1 MVVEAVGISQP
12 VHEVKMMYG
21 LDVPMRDGV
30 RLSTDVYLPDAEG
43 PFPAILIRTPYN
55 NNAEGVVED
64 CLYYASRGFA
74 AVSQDVR
81 GRWDSEGEWY
91 TFIHEAQDGFDTQ
104 EWIGSQPWCDGNVGT
119 AGGSYVAMVQ
129 WQAAPLRSQYLKAMV
144 PQVGYSNFYHNW
156 VYTGGAFQL
165 AFNLRWGAIQ
175 MHTRTNQVQY
185 LWMPES
191 NHLTTLHW
199 HLPLISMD
207 EASGRDSKIW
217 KDWINHPSYDDY
229 WRSMRPVEEHYADIQ
244 VPAYGVGGWFDVF
257 LQSTLNNF
265 MGVNE
270 HGRPP
275 GKGNQRITI
284 GPWTHNCGNKGA
296 NRRTGDVDFGDAVKI
311 DLRREHIR
319 WFDYWLK
326 GVQNSIADEPPV
338 NVFVMGANRWR
349 RSSDWPIPSTEY
361 TPYYLRSG
369 GNANS
374 LFGDGGLDTAAPS
387 SEPHDHF
394 DYDPQHPVMTIGG
407 STCCSEDV
415 TPVSMGPR
423 DQQPAEWRP
432 DVLVYDTPALEEDV
446 EVTGPVSLVLYASS
460 SARDTDFTAKLV
472 DVHPGGTAINVAQGI
487 IRARYRDSWEEPS
500 LLEPGE
506 IYRYDIDLWSTSNC
520 FLEGHRIRV
529 EISSSNFPQFDRNPN
544 TGNPFGMD
552 SETQIARQT
561 IHHDSEHPSHI
572 LLPVIPADS

>member
-1 MVVEAVGISQP
+1 MVVENVEISQP
-12 VHEVKMMYG
+12 THEVRMMYA
-21 LDVPMRDGV
+21 LEVPMRDGV

-55 NNAEGVVED
+55 NNAEGVVQD
-64 CLYYASRGFA
+64 CLYFASRGYA
-74 AVSQDVR
+74 VVSQDVR

-91 TFIHEAQDGFDTQ
+91 PFVHEAQDGYDTQ
-104 EWIGSQPWCDGNVGT
+104 EWIGAQPWCDGNVGT

-129 WQAAPLRSQYLKAMV
+129 WQAAPLRSKYLKAMA

-199 HLPLISMD
+199 HLPLITMD
-207 EASGRDSKIW
+207 EEAGRRSQLW
-217 KDWINHPSYDDY
+217 KDWIENPSYGDY
-229 WRSMRPVEEHYADIQ
+229 WRGLRPVEDHYADVS
-244 VPAYGVGGWFDVF
+244 VPAYGFGGWFDVF

-270 HGRPP
+270 QGRPP

-284 GPWTHNCGNKGA
+284 GPWIHNCGNRGA
-296 NRRTGDVDFGDAVKI
+296 NRVTGEVDFGEEVKV
-311 DLRREHIR
+311 DLRREHVR

-326 GVQNSIADEPPV
+326 GIRNGITDEPPV
-338 NVFVMGANRWR
+338 NVFVMGRNQWR
-349 RSSDWPIPSTEY
+349 RAADWPIPGTQY
-361 TPYYLRSG
+361 TPYYLRGG

-374 LFGDGGLDTAAPS
+374 SFGDGGLSADAPTD
-387 SEPHDHF
+387 EPTDSYE
-394 DYDPQHPVMTIGG
+394 YDPQHPVMTIGG

-423 DQQPAEWRP
+423 DQQQAEWRP
-432 DVLVYDTPALEEDV
+432 DVLVYTTDVLEEDV
-446 EVTGPVSLVLYASS
+446 EVTGPVSVVLYASS
-460 SARDTDFTAKLV
+460 SAPDTDFTAKLV
-472 DVHPGGTAINVAQGI
+472 DVHPGGKAINVAQGI
-487 IRARYRDSWEEPS
+487 IRARYRDSWEAPE
-500 LLEPGE
+500 LMTPGE
-506 IYRYDIDLWSTSNC
+506 VYKFTIDLWSTSNC
-520 FLEGHRIRV
+520 FVAGHRIGV

-544 TGNPFGMD
+544 TGHEFGKD
-552 SETQIARQT
+552 DETQIATQT
-561 IHHDSEHPSHI
+561 IYHDGERPSHV
-572 LLPVIPADS
+572 LLPIIPADR